1 MRKCMC
7 VLVPMEARKD
17 SRFPGAGVK
26 GGVNRPVWVL
36 GTELWT
42 GSS

>member
-1 MRKCMC
+1 MCMC

-17 SRFPGAGVK
+17 IRFPGAGVK
-26 GGVNRPVWVL
+26 GVVNRSVWVL
-36 GTELWT
+36 ATEVWT